1 MGRRKP
7 SRCLHPAGKDRGG
20 LLGEVAFTRCPALR
34 ITDLSRAIYE
44 IHDISHSVQQGGYL
58 RHIEYADI
66 IEMPHIVKN
75 GFDVIG
81 DETAKILREQNA
93 RSQTG
98 LDGSDKAQ

>member
-20 LLGEVAFTRCPALR
+20 LLGEVAFKGCPALR
-34 ITDLSRAIYE
+34 ITDLSRALYE
-44 IHDISHSVQQGGYL
+44 IHDVSHSVQQGGYL
-58 RHIEYADI
+58 RHMDYADI

-75 GFDVIG
+75 GFDVIA
-81 DETAKILREQNA
+81 DETATILREQNA

-98 LDGSDKAQ
+98 FDGSDKTE

>member
-7 SRCLHPAGKDRGG
+7 SRFLHPAGKDRGG
-20 LLGEVAFTRCPALR
+20 LLGEVAFTKCPALR

>member
-1 MGRRKP
+1 
-7 SRCLHPAGKDRGG
+7 
-20 LLGEVAFTRCPALR
+20 
-34 ITDLSRAIYE
+34 
-44 IHDISHSVQQGGYL
+44 VQQGGYL

-98 LDGSDKAQ
+98 LDGSDKTQ

>member
-20 LLGEVAFTRCPALR
+20 LLGEVAFTKCPALR

-44 IHDISHSVQQGGYL
+44 IPDISHSVQQGGYL